1 MAKEKRASWFKVFH
15 YERAPIEAVS
25 DADAG
30 LGLKMALRYFDGE
43 ELPAD
48 MPLGAYVVFCTLKP
62 YIDESLGEFAQSVE
76 NGRKRSKGC
85 EGVHD
90 PAIPSGVLT
99 EADAEAE
106 AETEAETEA
115 EENILPKTS
124 SSPPDKPVAGKS
136 GTRKKRVYGPER
148 TAVPGSGAGPPGGDA
163 F

>member
-43 ELPAD
+43 ELPED

-62 YIDESLGEFAQSVE
+62 YIDESLGEFAQSVV

-99 EADAEAE
+99 EAEAEAEAE
-106 AETEAETEA
+106 AETEAEA
-115 EENILPKTS
+115 EEETIVLPNTS
-124 SSPPDKPVAGKS
+124 YSPPDKAVAGKS
-136 GTRKKRVYGPER
+136 GTRKKRVYGH
-148 TAVPGSGAGPPGGDA
+148 DA
-163 F
+163 MP